1 MSRLTLV
8 ILMAGL
14 LWGCQRPTSPSV
26 PAPPPVAPTPPPV
39 AVVPDPPT
47 VACQLPISVTTT
59 GTGST
64 VTYATPSSEGGE
76 SPVTVVCAPPSG
88 TTFPVGSTD
97 VRCTATDSLNRSG
110 SCAFPVIVSRLA
122 TISKTRFLA
131 FGDSVTAG
139 VVATLNPSGSPFYL
153 LHDVPNDAYPTVLR
167 RLLTERYTSQVI
179 TVSNEGKGGEK
190 AVDGVGR
197 AQSVINGQRPE
208 VVLFLD
214 GYNDLS
220 TLGEAGIAPAIA
232 AMNDMAKDARFR
244 GALVFVATIPPPRID
259 ISRGISNATVV
270 RFNEQLRT
278 MARGENAVL
287 VDLYSAMSGSAA
299 LYVSDDNRHPSVA
312 GYKKIAETFFAAI
325 QAVLEVR

>member
-26 PAPPPVAPTPPPV
+26 PPPQAPAPPPPV

-47 VACQLPISVTTT
+47 VGCQAPISVTTT

-64 VTYATPSSEGGE
+64 VTYTTPASEGGQA
-76 SPVTVVCAPPSG
+76 PVTVVCAPLSG

-97 VRCTATDSLNRSG
+97 VRCTATDSLDRSG

-131 FGDSVTAG
+131 FGDSVTVG

-153 LHDVPNDAYPTVLR
+153 LQDVPNDSYPTVLR
-167 RLLTERYTSQVI
+167 RLLAERYTSQTI
-179 TVSNEGKGGEK
+179 TLTNEGKGGEK

-197 AQSVINGQRPE
+197 AHSAINAQRPE

-220 TLGEAGIAPAIA
+220 TLAESGIAPAIT
-232 AMNDMAKDARFR
+232 AMTEMAKDARLG
-244 GALVFVATIPPPRID
+244 GARVFIATIPPPRID
-259 ISRGISNATVV
+259 ISRGISNATIV
-270 RFNEQLRT
+270 RFNEEIRA
-278 MARGENAVL
+278 MVRGENAVL
-287 VDLYSAMSGSAA
+287 VDLYGAMSGSAA
-299 LYVSDDNRHPSVA
+299 LNVSDDNRHPSVA

-325 QAVLEVR
+325 QSTFEVR